1 MKTLTDE
8 QREQRVAAIR
18 ARWGERGKS
27 KQIRVDADAAD
38 ALLAVPERDRRRVA
52 SDGVRGA
59 VKDYK
64 AKKQGMSKIDPDKK
78 QGMKFA

>member
-1 MKTLTDE
+1 MKISE
-8 QREQRVAAIR
+8 NQHKQRVAAIR
-18 ARWGERGKS
+18 ARWGERSKS
-27 KQIRVDADAAD
+27 KQIRVDADAAN

-64 AKKQGMSKIDPDKK
+64 AKQGISKIDPEA
-78 QGMKFA
+78 QAGR

>member
-18 ARWGERGKS
+18 ARWGKRGKS

-64 AKKQGMSKIDPDKK
+64 AKKRPTNCS
-78 QGMKFA
+78 